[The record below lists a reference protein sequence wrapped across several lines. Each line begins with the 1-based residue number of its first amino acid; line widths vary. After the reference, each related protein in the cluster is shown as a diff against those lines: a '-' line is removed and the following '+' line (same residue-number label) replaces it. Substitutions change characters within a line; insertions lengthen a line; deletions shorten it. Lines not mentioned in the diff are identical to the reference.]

1 MEFKKLS
8 EYFEKL
14 EAISSRLSLI
24 EILSDLFK
32 HITSPDEIEKVC
44 YLVQGRIA
52 PFFEATEIGMAEKTV
67 ASAVARS
74 LDIDREE
81 VLKVNSK
88 VGDMGLAVQKL
99 NQVLSIKYKV
109 LSIDDVFSVLK
120 EIAGTSGDGT

>member
-88 VGDMGLAVQKL
+88 VGDMGLAVQ
-99 NQVLSIKYKV
+99 QLSAKRKAKSAN
-109 LSIDDVFSVLK
+109 LTIDHVFKVLK
-120 EIAGTSGDGT
+120 EISMTKGDGT